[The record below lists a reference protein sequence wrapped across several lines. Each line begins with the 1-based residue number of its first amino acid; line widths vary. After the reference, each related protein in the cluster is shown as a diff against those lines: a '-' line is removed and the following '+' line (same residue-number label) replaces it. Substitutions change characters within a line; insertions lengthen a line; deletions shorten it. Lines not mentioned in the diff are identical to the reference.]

1 MKKIKNFGLHFIK
14 LLSENEADFA
24 STYLAYHLL
33 LSFIP
38 LLVFLSHVLIY
49 IAPGFQDLVYNLM
62 RQLPNDVKNIFMPI
76 IENIFNSQSSSLSII
91 AILSSIRLGSRG
103 FLGLVKALNKIFEV
117 DLTGKIP
124 FYEIIFSV
132 FYTVIFM
139 VLMASILLFTV
150 FNDTIAELILKFTDR
165 YPVLSNIASFFFSGL
180 NSVMPLIFSIVIFI
194 VFYRYAPSFNR
205 GNRISFKS
213 ATIGAAFATL
223 GIALVTLFYRF
234 TNDTLS
240 RSPSI
245 YGSLGSLLVT
255 LVWLLAICQMI
266 IYGAIFIKTYTD
278 MKHGLIKE
286 DK

>member
-14 LLSENEADFA
+14 LLSDNEADFA

-38 LLVFLSHVLIY
+38 LLVFLSQVLIY
-49 IAPGFQDLVYNLM
+49 IAPGFEEMVYSLM
-62 RQLPNDVKNIFMPI
+62 AQLPNDVKNIFMPV
-76 IENIFNSQSSSLSII
+76 IENIFKSQSSSLSII
-91 AILSSIRLGSRG
+91 AILSSIWLGSRG
-103 FLGLVKALNKIFEV
+103 FLGLIKSLNKIFAV

-132 FYTVIFM
+132 LYTIAFM

-150 FNDTIAELILKFTDR
+150 FNDKIAELILKFTDK
-165 YPVLSNIASFFFSGL
+165 YPLLYNIAEFFFNGL
-180 NSVMPLIFSIVIFI
+180 NTIMPLILAIIIFI
-194 VFYRYAPSFNR
+194 IFYRYAPSFNR
-205 GNRISFKS
+205 GNRISLFS
-213 ATIGAAFATL
+213 ATIGASFTTL
-223 GIALVTLFYRF
+223 GIALVTIFYKF

-245 YGSLGSLLVT
+245 YGSLGSILVT

-266 IYGAIFIKTYTD
+266 IYGAVFIKTYLD
-278 MKHGLIKE
+278 MKHGINNK
-286 DK
+286 